1 MRFILLGVISK
12 VPVIFTIILGTLFV
26 ALFFIFLLIF
36 VIAYFRKVYQMR
48 AEQEKLAARLTN
60 EVSNARNEIQQ
71 TTLNNISQE
80 IHDNVGQLLSL
91 TKMQLNLIEQ
101 KLGEENSLIKE
112 AKSNISSAMTDLRDL
127 AKGMSSDRIRLLG
140 LYDSVVQ
147 EAARISKTGNLQVQ
161 VSATGNK
168 WEPEHQKQL
177 VLFRVIQ
184 ECFQNVIKHA
194 KATKVE
200 VHFTYTPHQFEISII
215 DNGIGFNYQ
224 PGINSADG
232 MGLMNI
238 FSRVQLVRGE
248 VNLQSNEGK
257 GCSVF
262 ICVPCNEVESQTR

>member
-26 ALFFIFLLIF
+26 ALFFVFLLIF
-36 VIAYFRKVYQMR
+36 IIAYFRKVYQMR
-48 AEQEKLAARLTN
+48 AEQEKLEAHLAN
-60 EVSNARNEIQQ
+60 EVNNARNEIQQ
-71 TTLNNISQE
+71 VTLNNISQE

-101 KLGEENSLIKE
+101 RLGEENSLIQE
-112 AKSNISSAMTDLRDL
+112 AKSNISHAMTDLRDL
-127 AKGMSSDRIRLLG
+127 ARGMSSERIRLLG

-147 EAARISKTGNLQVQ
+147 ESARISKAGNLQVQ
-161 VSATGNK
+161 VSASGNK

-194 KATKVE
+194 NATKVV
-200 VHFTYTPHQFEISII
+200 VHFTYMPHQFEISII

-224 PGINSADG
+224 PELNSADG

-238 FSRVQLVRGE
+238 VSRVKVVGGE
-248 VNLQSNEGK
+248 VSLKSIEGN

-262 ICVPCNEVESQTR
+262 ISVPYNEVESQVH

>member
-1 MRFILLGVISK
+1 MCFILLGVISK

-36 VIAYFRKVYQMR
+36 VIAYFRKIYQLR
-48 AEQEKLAARLTN
+48 AEKEKLEARITN
-60 EVSNARNEIQQ
+60 EVNNARNEIQQ
-71 TTLNNISQE
+71 ATLNNISQE

-101 KLGEENSLIKE
+101 KLGEEFSLIRE
-112 AKSNISSAMTDLRDL
+112 AKSNISHAMTDLRDL

-184 ECFQNVIKHA
+184 ECFQNVIKHSG
-194 KATKVE
+194 ATDLE
-200 VHFTYTPHQFEISII
+200 VIFAFLPHKLAIIIS
-215 DNGIGFNYQ
+215 DNGVGFDYEAKRLA
-224 PGINSADG
+224 GEG
-232 MGLMNI
+232 LGLMNI
-238 FSRVQLVRGE
+238 VSRVQLIGGE
-248 VNLQSNEGK
+248 VELKSSK
-257 GCSVF
+257 GSGTAVS
-262 ICVPCNEVESQTR
+262 ILLK

>member
-1 MRFILLGVISK
+1 MRFILLGIISK

-26 ALFFIFLLIF
+26 ALFCIFLLIF
-36 VIAYFRKVYQMR
+36 VIAYFRKIYQLR
-48 AEQEKLAARLTN
+48 AEMEKLEARITN
-60 EVSNARNEIQQ
+60 EVNNARNEIQQ
-71 TTLNNISQE
+71 ATLNNISQE

-101 KLGEENSLIKE
+101 KLGEEFSLIKE

-147 EAARISKTGNLQVQ
+147 EAARISKTGNLQVL
-161 VSATGNK
+161 VSASGNK

-177 VLFRVIQ
+177 VIFRVIQ

-194 KATKVE
+194 NATKVE
-200 VHFTYTPHQFEISII
+200 VHFTYTPYQFEISII

-224 PGINSADG
+224 PELNFADG

-238 FSRVQLVRGE
+238 FSRVKVVGGE
-248 VNLQSNEGK
+248 VSLKSIEGN

-262 ICVPCNEVESQTR
+262 ISAPYNEVESQTR

>member
-36 VIAYFRKVYQMR
+36 VIAYFRKIYQLR
-48 AEQEKLAARLTN
+48 AEKEKLEARLTN
-60 EVSNARNEIQQ
+60 EVNNARNEIQQ

-101 KLGEENSLIKE
+101 KLGEEFSLIKE
-112 AKSNISSAMTDLRDL
+112 AKSNISHAMTDLRDL

-238 FSRVQLVRGE
+238 FSRVQLVGGE

>member
-48 AEQEKLAARLTN
+48 AEQEKLQARLAN
-60 EVSNARNEIQQ
+60 EVNNARNEIQQ

-101 KLGEENSLIKE
+101 KLGEEFTLIKE
-112 AKSNISSAMTDLRDL
+112 AKSNISHAMTDLRDL
-127 AKGMSSDRIRLLG
+127 AKGMSSERIRLLG

-147 EAARISKTGNLQVQ
+147 EAARISKSGNLQIH
-161 VSATGNK
+161 VSLTGNK

-194 KATKVE
+194 NATNVNAC
-200 VHFTYTPHQFEISII
+200 FTYMPHQFEISIS
-215 DNGIGFNYQ
+215 DNGIGFNYH
-224 PGINSADG
+224 PGIYSAEG

-238 FSRVQLVRGE
+238 FSRVQLVGGE
-248 VNLQSNEGK
+248 VSLQSKEGK

-262 ICVPCNEVESQTR
+262 ISVPYNVFESQTH

>member
-1 MRFILLGVISK
+1 MRFILLGVMSK

-26 ALFFIFLLIF
+26 ALFFIFLLTF
-36 VIAYFRKVYQMR
+36 FIAYFRKVYQMR
-48 AEQEKLAARLTN
+48 AEQEKLEAHLAN
-60 EVSNARNEIQQ
+60 EVNNARNEIQQ

-101 KLGEENSLIKE
+101 KLGEEFSLIKE
-112 AKSNISSAMTDLRDL
+112 AKSNISHAMTDLRDL

-194 KATKVE
+194 KATNVKVC
-200 VHFTYTPHQFEISII
+200 FNYMPHQFEISIS
-215 DNGIGFNYQ
+215 DNGKGFNYQ

-238 FSRVQLVRGE
+238 FSRVQLVGGE

>member
-26 ALFFIFLLIF
+26 ALFFIFLLTF
-36 VIAYFRKVYQMR
+36 FIAYFRKVYQMR
-48 AEQEKLAARLTN
+48 AEQEKLEAHLAN
-60 EVSNARNEIQQ
+60 EVNNARNEIQQ

-101 KLGEENSLIKE
+101 KLGEEFSLIKE
-112 AKSNISSAMTDLRDL
+112 AKSNISHAMTDLRDL

-161 VSATGNK
+161 VSSTGNK

-215 DNGIGFNYQ
+215 DNGLGFNYQ

-238 FSRVQLVRGE
+238 FSRVQLVVGE

>member
-26 ALFFIFLLIF
+26 AIFFIFLLIF

-48 AEQEKLAARLTN
+48 AEQEKLEVHLAN
-60 EVSNARNEIQQ
+60 EVNNARNEIQQ
-71 TTLNNISQE
+71 VTLNNISQE

-147 EAARISKTGNLQVQ
+147 EAARISKAGNLQVQ
-161 VSATGNK
+161 VFASGNK

-238 FSRVQLVRGE
+238 FSRVQVVGGE
-248 VNLQSNEGK
+248 VSLKSIEGN

-262 ICVPCNEVESQTR
+262 ISVPYNEVESQTR

>member
-26 ALFFIFLLIF
+26 ALFFIFLLFF
-36 VIAYFRKVYQMR
+36 VIAYFRKMYQLR
-48 AEQEKLAARLTN
+48 AEQEKLEAHLAN
-60 EVSNARNEIQQ
+60 EVNNARNEIQQ
-71 TTLNNISQE
+71 ATLNNISQE

-101 KLGEENSLIKE
+101 KLGEENSLIQE
-112 AKSNISSAMTDLRDL
+112 AKSNISYAMTDLRDL
-127 AKGMSSDRIRLLG
+127 ARGMSSERIRLLG

-147 EAARISKTGNLQVQ
+147 EGSRISKAGNLQVL
-161 VSATGNK
+161 VSSSGIK

-184 ECFQNVIKHA
+184 ECFQNIIKHA
-194 KATKVE
+194 NATKVE
-200 VHFTYTPHQFEISII
+200 VVFTYLHNRFEVSIA
-215 DNGIGFNYQ
+215 DNGVGFDYQ
-224 PGINSADG
+224 PGNLASDG

-238 FSRVQLVRGE
+238 FSRVQLVGGE
-248 VNLQSNEGK
+248 VNLQSIEGN

-262 ICVPCNEVESQTR
+262 ISVPYNEVESQTR

>member
-26 ALFFIFLLIF
+26 AIFFIFLLIF

-48 AEQEKLAARLTN
+48 AEQEKLEVHLAN
-60 EVSNARNEIQQ
+60 EVNNARNEIQQ
-71 TTLNNISQE
+71 VTLNNISQE

-161 VSATGNK
+161 VSASGNK

-200 VHFTYTPHQFEISII
+200 VHFTYTPHQFEISIS
-215 DNGIGFNYQ
+215 DNGIGFNYH

-232 MGLMNI
+232 MGLVNI
-238 FSRVQLVRGE
+238 FSRVKVVGGE
-248 VNLQSNEGK
+248 VSLKSIEGN

-262 ICVPCNEVESQTR
+262 ISVPYNEVESQTR